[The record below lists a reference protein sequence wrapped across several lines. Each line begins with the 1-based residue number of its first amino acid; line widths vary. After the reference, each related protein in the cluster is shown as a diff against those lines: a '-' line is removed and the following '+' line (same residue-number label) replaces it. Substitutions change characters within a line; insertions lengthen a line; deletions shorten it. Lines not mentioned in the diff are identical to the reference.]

1 MKMTYHFLYVK
12 YVNPTVTAF
21 TPDNVMLL
29 GLDKSVRGLDTL
41 PFEFTLGKL
50 TTVRKG
56 LESSFDL
63 DDVQQPIWPDYLNST
78 LAVGLF
84 SRRFRDVVRQ
94 HLTGL
99 EDIDWIR
106 CHVTY
111 RSEAEDYF
119 MLRFLSA
126 PDVVDHTH
134 SLYAHN
140 SDHILIPAFCAEKI
154 SKVSVFPRS
163 VYFTEIPSLVI
174 VRNDI
179 RLHALREGLTGM
191 SFKKL
196 TNIF

>member
-21 TPDNVMLL
+21 APDNVMLL

-126 PDVVDHTH
+126 PDVIDEEHTVYYR
-134 SLYAHN
+134 SGDVLWPSYN
-140 SDHILIPAFCAEKI
+140 AEKI
-154 SKVSVFPRS
+154 ARVSVFPWFPT
-163 VYFTEIPSLVI
+163 YTEIPSLVI

-191 SFKKL
+191 SFKKV
-196 TNIF
+196 TKIF

>member
-1 MKMTYHFLYVK
+1 MKMTYHDLYVK

-21 TPDNVMLL
+21 APDNVMLL

-63 DDVQQPIWPDYLNST
+63 DDVRQPIWPDYLNST

-84 SRRFRDVVRQ
+84 SRRFRDVVCQ

-99 EDIDWIR
+99 ENIDWIR
-106 CHVTY
+106 CHVIY
-111 RSEAEDYF
+111 RSEAVDYF

-126 PDVVDHTH
+126 PDVIDEEHTVYH
-134 SLYAHN
+134 RPGDVLW
-140 SDHILIPAFCAEKI
+140 PAFNAEKI
-154 SKVSVFPRS
+154 ARVSVFPWFPT
-163 VYFTEIPSLVI
+163 YTEIPSLVI

>member
-1 MKMTYHFLYVK
+1 MKMTYHDLYVK

-126 PDVVDHTH
+126 PDVIDEEHTVYH
-134 SLYAHN
+134 RPGDVLW
-140 SDHILIPAFCAEKI
+140 PAFNAEKI
-154 SKVSVFPRS
+154 ARVSVFPWFPT
-163 VYFTEIPSLVI
+163 YTEIPSLVI

>member
-1 MKMTYHFLYVK
+1 MKMTYHDLYVK

-21 TPDNVMLL
+21 PPEEVNI
-29 GLDKSVRGLDTL
+29 LDLEKTVRGKDSL
-41 PFEFTLGKL
+41 PYDLTLGKF

-56 LESSFDL
+56 LEKSFDL
-63 DDVQQPIWPDYLNST
+63 DDVRQPIWPDYLNSPY
-78 LAVGLF
+78 AVGLF

-191 SFKKL
+191 SFKKV
-196 TNIF
+196 TKIF

>member
-1 MKMTYHFLYVK
+1 MKMTYHDLYVK

-21 TPDNVMLL
+21 PPEEVNI
-29 GLDKSVRGLDTL
+29 LDLEKTVRGKDSL
-41 PFEFTLGKL
+41 PYDLTLGKF

-56 LESSFDL
+56 LEKSFDL
-63 DDVQQPIWPDYLNST
+63 DDVRQPIWPDYLNST

-126 PDVVDHTH
+126 PDVIDEEHTVYYR
-134 SLYAHN
+134 SGDVLWPSYN
-140 SDHILIPAFCAEKI
+140 AEKI
-154 SKVSVFPRS
+154 ARVSVFPWFPT
-163 VYFTEIPSLVI
+163 YTEIPSLVI

-191 SFKKL
+191 SFKKV
-196 TNIF
+196 TKIF